1 MGKSSSIEVE
11 VYDITMNVDYYY
23 DKGEP
28 MVMYYPDGSGHPGSP
43 PSVEIAQ
50 VYVDGETNIYELL
63 SESVIDRIQEIIL
76 ESYE

>member
-1 MGKSSSIEVE
+1 MSKSSSTEIEV
-11 VYDITMNVDYYY
+11 YGINMAVDYYY

-43 PSVEIAQ
+43 PSVEIEG
-50 VYVDGETNIYELL
+50 VYVDGETDIYELL

-76 ESYE
+76 ESY